1 MTEERRQLKTV
12 TKAPT
17 FRYYKA
23 THKPELNRRQK
34 HTNQKLSLT
43 KPKLIRLRNLPSI
56 IALMIVFVAVV
67 FNGLVDTAANYKYAA
82 HSGVLPAESYY
93 TKSINE
99 ILSRSPLY
107 RTKITLSTR
116 DLENRIIQKFPEISA
131 ATVSLPLVGTRP
143 IIGIVF
149 NKPVLAVQTN
159 QKMLLLGEDGRVLAE
174 AEGVTDLLP
183 KLSDDSGLDYKP
195 GQRLLLADEVRFILD
210 LVKEVKSQ
218 GLTVQEIIIGTSPQ
232 DVIIKLSGDSYTVKL
247 NFGFD
252 VRQQL
257 GALWATKLQ
266 IKNENKNP
274 VEYIDVRLGE
284 RIFIK

>member
-1 MTEERRQLKTV
+1 
-12 TKAPT
+12 
-17 FRYYKA
+17 
-23 THKPELNRRQK
+23 
-34 HTNQKLSLT
+34 
-43 KPKLIRLRNLPSI
+43 
-56 IALMIVFVAVV
+56 
-67 FNGLVDTAANYKYAA
+67 
-82 HSGVLPAESYY
+82 
-93 TKSINE
+93 
-99 ILSRSPLY
+99 
-107 RTKITLSTR
+107 LSTR
-116 DLENRIIQKFPEISA
+116 DLENKIIQKFPEISA
-131 ATVSLPLVGTRP
+131 AAVSLPLVGTRP
-143 IIGIVF
+143 VIGIVF
-149 NKPVLAVQTN
+149 NKPVLAVQTH

-174 AEGVTDLLP
+174 AEGATDLLP

-210 LVKEVKSQ
+210 LVNEVKSQ